1 VNEISPL
8 LSLRLSVDYRNKAGV
23 LRDVSMEL
31 RRGEILGLVG
41 QSGSGK
47 STLSLAI
54 LRLLHLRGA
63 TARGELCF
71 QGEDLFKKT
80 EAQMRSLRGREMSI
94 VLQSPLSSLNPAL
107 RIGSQL
113 SEAWRAHA
121 SGTREKCHTAISSAL
136 TSVSLPND
144 HDFLRRRPSQLSVGQ
159 AQRVIIAMAILH
171 RPSLLIADE
180 PTSALDTITQSEI
193 LRLFAQLNRELGMG
207 ILYISH
213 DLLSVAA
220 LCHRI
225 AILNAGQILECGPP
239 AQIFGAPQHAYTQ
252 KLVASLP
259 RVPFLDSY
267 GDKLGSPAASDDK
280 NGCAKRTEES
290 SIPDKIPSIAR

>member
-1 VNEISPL
+1 MTEAAPL

-23 LRDVSMEL
+23 LRDVFMEL
-31 RRGEILGLVG
+31 RQGEVLGLVG

-54 LRLLHLRGA
+54 LRLLHLKGGMTRGNLSFK
-63 TARGELCF
+63 G
-71 QGEDLFKKT
+71 QDLFAKT
-80 EAQMRSLRGREMSI
+80 ETEMRSLRGREMSI
-94 VLQSPLSSLNPAL
+94 VLQSPLSSLNPVL

-113 SEAWRAHA
+113 SEVWRAHS
-121 SGTREKCHTAISSAL
+121 SGSRRECAAAISTAL
-136 TSVSLPND
+136 ANVSLPND
-144 HDFLRRRPSQLSVGQ
+144 GDFLRRRPSQLSVGQ

-180 PTSALDTITQSEI
+180 PTSALDIITQSEI

-225 AILNAGQILECGPP
+225 AILNDGEIVECGPP
-239 AQIFGAPQHAYTQ
+239 SQIFGAPQHPYTQ
-252 KLVASLP
+252 KLVAALP
-259 RVPFLDSY
+259 RVPLLTSRNR
-267 GDKLGSPAASDDK
+267 KLGSFPTSEK
-280 NGCAKRTEES
+280 PVESVLEEV
-290 SIPDKIPSIAR
+290 